1 MRQYFL
7 IAAIIYVLLA
17 AFQTRLR
24 RIKPAYSNIV
34 RRVEAL
40 WCLCLGTIAVVGSVL
55 WIVRPGTLPSDPSI
69 PIWGRVGLMILFALV
84 AILGARGLRA
94 PTYRPDLGD
103 TMRVKNTDS
112 WKGELSRRADRSWW
126 TGEPRS
132 HPNQASARYDV

>member
-17 AFQTRLR
+17 ASQTRLR
-24 RIKPAYSNIV
+24 RISPAHSNIV

-40 WCLCLGTIAVVGSVL
+40 WCLCLGAIAAVASVL

-69 PIWGRVGLMILFALV
+69 PIWGRVGLMILFVLV
-84 AILGARGLRA
+84 AVLGVTGLRA

-103 TMRVKNTDS
+103 AKVKNTDS
-112 WKGELSRRADRSWW
+112 WKGELARRAGRSWW

-132 HPNQASARYDV
+132 QPNQASARHDV